1 VTFEIEVNGR
11 TRTVSVERLKHDGS
25 AGVPDARLVRV
36 GVVFR
41 VTIDGTPHLVDAV
54 RVDGGA
60 LSFIQLDGEQSERV
74 KAGGRSHRVSVTE
87 GASGELTL
95 TQADGLVRAI
105 VNGRRSRRGGEVA
118 GAAGEQR
125 IVAPMPGK
133 VLRVLVQP
141 GQDVAA
147 RQPLVVVEAMKMEN
161 ELSSPRAG
169 RVKDVPA
176 VEGQTVEAGRVLII
190 VE

>member
-11 TRTVSVERLKHDGS
+11 TRTVSVERQKHDGS
-25 AGVPDARLVRV
+25 
-36 GVVFR
+36 FR
-41 VTIDGTPHLVDAV
+41 VIVDGTPHIVDAV

-60 LSFIQLDGEQSERV
+60 LSFIQLDGDA
-74 KAGGRSHRVSVTE
+74 AGQSHRVAVTE

-95 TQADGLVRAI
+95 AHAAGLVRAI

-118 GAAGEQR
+118 GATGEQR

-133 VLRVLVQP
+133 VLRILVQP

-169 RVKDVPA
+169 RVKDVAA
-176 VEGQTVEAGRVLII
+176 VEGQSVEAGRVLVV

>member
-1 VTFEIEVNGR
+1 MTFEIEVNGR
-11 TRTVSVERLKHDGS
+11 TRTVSVERIAKHEG
-25 AGVPDARLVRV
+25 G
-36 GVVFR
+36 FR
-41 VTIDGTPHLVDAV
+41 VIIDGTPHLVDAV

-60 LSFIQLDGEQSERV
+60 LSFIQLDAQQSEGT
-74 KAGGRSHRVSVTE
+74 KAAGKSHRVAVTE
-87 GASGELTL
+87 GPAGELTL
-95 TQADGLVRAI
+95 TQADGLVRAT

-125 IVAPMPGK
+125 ILAPMPGK

-169 RVKDVPA
+169 RVKEIPA
-176 VEGQTVEAGRVLII
+176 VEGQSVEAGRVLII